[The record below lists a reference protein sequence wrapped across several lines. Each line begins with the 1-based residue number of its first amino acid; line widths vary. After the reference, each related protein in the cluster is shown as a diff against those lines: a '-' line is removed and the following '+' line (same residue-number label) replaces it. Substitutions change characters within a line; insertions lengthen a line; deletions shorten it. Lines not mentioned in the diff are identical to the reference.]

1 MVACG
6 PVGAQCDTEC
16 HVTPRSG
23 RSDQRSADHVRRGE
37 AAARHGD
44 GRSRP
49 DPALALRSDAAVAA
63 ARDELIG
70 LSHSIHAEPELAF
83 AETRSVAKVIEPLA
97 ARGFEIETGVADL
110 PTAFRARYGSGELTV
125 GLCAEYDALPEIG
138 HACGHNIIAASTAG
152 AALGLAEVAD
162 ALGITVV
169 VLGTPAEESGGG
181 KILMLERGVFDDIAM
196 AMMAHP
202 GPYDIVGA
210 RSLALA
216 DLSVVFHGREAH
228 ASAAPEQG
236 RNAGDA
242 VTVAQVA
249 IGLLRQHLRPG
260 QQLHGI
266 VGDGGVAPNI
276 VPGRAELLYYLRA
289 ADSASLG
296 ELMRRASD
304 CFEAGALATG
314 CTHDIRTLAPTYT
327 ELTPDPA
334 LLSAYREQIMRPRT
348 DADRARA
355 RSAAPAREH
364 GHGQRHQRHP
374 GDTPGH
380 RDRCRWCGDAS
391 ARFRRGQRQRLGRPS
406 GDRCGDGA
414 RAYRDRG
421 RRMMHYTGT
430 GCCNGSFSDR
440 RKFGE

>member
-1 MVACG
+1 MS
-6 PVGAQCDTEC
+6 P
-16 HVTPRSG
+16 PRSG

-49 DPALALRSDAAVAA
+49 DPALALRADAAIAA

-110 PTAFRARYGSGELTV
+110 PTAFRASYGSGELTV

-138 HACGHNIIAASTAG
+138 HACGHNIIAASTTG

-334 LLSAYREQIMRPRT
+334 LLSAYREQIAGLGRTPIAPELEAQRPLGST
-348 DADRARA
+348 DMGNVTNVIPGIHPVIGIDADGAVTHQPGFAAASVNASADRAVIDAATALA
-355 RSAAPAREH
+355 RTAIVVA
-364 GHGQRHQRHP
+364 
-374 GDTPGH
+374 GDALH
-380 RDRCRWCGDAS
+380 RDRLLQRLV
-391 ARFRRGQRQRLGRPS
+391 QRQEEIR
-406 GDRCGDGA
+406 
-414 RAYRDRG
+414 
-421 RRMMHYTGT
+421 
-430 GCCNGSFSDR
+430 
-440 RKFGE
+440 